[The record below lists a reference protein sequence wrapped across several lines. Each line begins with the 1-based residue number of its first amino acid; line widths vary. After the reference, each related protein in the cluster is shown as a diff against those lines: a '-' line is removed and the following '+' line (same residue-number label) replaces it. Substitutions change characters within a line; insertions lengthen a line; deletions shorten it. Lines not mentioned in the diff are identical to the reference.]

1 MICGPEQANP
11 LSCVARQVELKL
23 PACIS
28 TGPVFVLR
36 EADNDSVTTDRL
48 KHEH

>member
-28 TGPVFVLR
+28 TGLVFVLR

>member
-1 MICGPEQANP
+1 MIAGLEQANP

-23 PACIS
+23 PACIY

-36 EADNDSVTTDRL
+36 EADNDCNYR
-48 KHEH
+48 